1 VSIAGNAPA
10 PSAVPPQPT
19 VAVPPVPPLQAASV
33 AANADAGI
41 GGSVEQSARLRT
53 QAPRIGATRAL
64 RPDMATIV
72 GLGGAFV
79 LIAAAIALGGAWSAF
94 VDLRAVL
101 IVLGGAWSAFVDLR
115 AVLIVLGGTAAVT
128 AISFGAGDLGR
139 ARRAFG
145 QCLRRAGADP
155 EEAALSVLNLA
166 EKARVAGL
174 LQLQD
179 QLPKLRRQPFLQ
191 RGLHMVVDGT
201 PEEEADRILRRE
213 LAATDARQRQGAGVL
228 RRAAEVAPAMGLIGT
243 LVGLVQMLANLN
255 DPSAIGPGMAVALL
269 TTFYGAVL
277 ANMVLAPLAAKLE
290 KRAGEESL
298 VNEIYLMGV
307 ASIARREN
315 PRRLEMLINTVLPP
329 ARRVSYFT

>member
-33 AANADAGI
+33 AANAANADAGI

-101 IVLGGAWSAFVDLR
+101 IVLGG
-115 AVLIVLGGTAAVT
+115 TAAVT

-139 ARRAFG
+139 ARRAFS
-145 QCLRRAGADP
+145 QC
-155 EEAALSVLNLA
+155 
-166 EKARVAGL
+166 
-174 LQLQD
+174 
-179 QLPKLRRQPFLQ
+179 
-191 RGLHMVVDGT
+191 
-201 PEEEADRILRRE
+201 
-213 LAATDARQRQGAGVL
+213 L

>member
-1 VSIAGNAPA
+1 MSIAGNAPA

-79 LIAAAIALGGAWSAF
+79 LIAAAIA
-94 VDLRAVL
+94 
-101 IVLGGAWSAFVDLR
+101 LGGAWSAFVDLR